1 MSKTIPFKTIA
12 EKWKKDPEY
21 MQNYETLRP
30 EFEVARELI
39 HARVRACLTQ
49 NEVARRMGTTQSVVA
64 RLESGTKSA
73 NLKTLEKFAMATG
86 SHLHVRL
93 STR

>member
-1 MSKTIPFKTIA
+1 MNKTVPFKAIA
-12 EKWKKDPEY
+12 EKWKKNPEY
-21 MQNYETLRP
+21 QQEYESLKS

-39 HARVRACLTQ
+39 HARTRARLTQ
-49 NEVARRMGTTQSVVA
+49 AEVARRMGTTQSVVA

-93 STR
+93 SAH